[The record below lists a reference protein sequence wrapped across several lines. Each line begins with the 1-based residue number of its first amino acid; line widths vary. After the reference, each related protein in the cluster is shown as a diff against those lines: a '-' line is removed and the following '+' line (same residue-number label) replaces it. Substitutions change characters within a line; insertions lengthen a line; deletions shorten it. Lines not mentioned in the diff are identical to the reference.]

1 MCLEKELNIYLAN
14 QSVLHTK
21 LHNLHWYVSGEGF
34 FTIHLKL
41 EELYTLM
48 AQDMDAVAELLL
60 SSGFK
65 PVASLKGQLAITTIE
80 ELNDEKINSRKAMEI
95 VLSDFKKMKE
105 QAQTIAILAE
115 ENKKQA
121 IVDLMS
127 GYVGQFEKDIWMLGA
142 YLG

>member
-1 MCLEKELNIYLAN
+1 MSLEKELNVYLAN

-41 EELYTLM
+41 EELYTTM
-48 AQDMDAVAELLL
+48 ATEMDVVAELLL

-65 PVASLKGQLAITTIE
+65 PVASLKEHLKITTIE
-80 ELNDEKINSRKAMEI
+80 ELCDAKIDSKDAMKI
-95 VLSDFKKMKE
+95 VLDDYTKMKE
-105 QAQTIAILAE
+105 LAKKIIVLAE
-115 ENKKQA
+115 KEHKQA
-121 IVDLMS
+121 VVDLMS
-127 GYVGQFEKDIWMLGA
+127 SYIGTFEKELWMLNA

>member
-1 MCLEKELNIYLAN
+1 MCLEKELNVYLAN

-34 FTIHLKL
+34 FTIHVKL

-60 SSGFK
+60 SSGYK
-65 PVASLKGQLAITTIE
+65 PVASLKAQLDITTIE
-80 ELNDEKINSRKAMEI
+80 ELSDEKINARKAMEI

-105 QAQTIAILAE
+105 QAKNLVSLAD

>member
-1 MCLEKELNIYLAN
+1 MSLEKELNVYLAN

-41 EELYTLM
+41 EELYTAM
-48 AQDMDAVAELLL
+48 ANEMDVVAELLL

-65 PVASLKGQLAITTIE
+65 PVASLKEQLEITTIE
-80 ELNDEKINSRKAMEI
+80 ELCDAKVGSRDAMKI
-95 VLSDFKKMKE
+95 VLDDYTKMKE
-105 QAQTIAILAE
+105 LAKSIIVLAE
-115 ENKKQA
+115 KEHKQA
-121 IVDLMS
+121 VVDLMS
-127 GYVGQFEKDIWMLGA
+127 SYVGTFEKELWMLNA

>member
-1 MCLEKELNIYLAN
+1 MHLEKELNVYLAN

-41 EELYTLM
+41 EELYTAM
-48 AQDMDAVAELLL
+48 ATEMDAVAELLL

-65 PVASLKGQLAITTIE
+65 PVASLKAQLAITTIK
-80 ELNDEKINSRKAMEI
+80 ELADTKVNARKAMET
-95 VLSDFKKMKE
+95 VLADFTLMKDDAKK
-105 QAQTIAILAE
+105 IATLADKD
-115 ENKKQA
+115 KKQA

-127 GYVGQFEKDIWMLGA
+127 GYVAGFEKDIWMLNA

>member
-1 MCLEKELNIYLAN
+1 MSLEKDLNVYLAN

-41 EELYTLM
+41 EELYTAM
-48 AQDMDAVAELLL
+48 ATEMDVVAELLL

-65 PVASLKGQLAITTIE
+65 PVASLKEQLEITTIE
-80 ELNDEKINSRKAMEI
+80 ELCDAKVGSRDAMKI
-95 VLSDFKKMKE
+95 VLDDYTKMKE
-105 QAQTIAILAE
+105 LAKGIIALAE
-115 ENKKQA
+115 KEHKQA
-121 IVDLMS
+121 VVDLMS
-127 GYVGQFEKDIWMLGA
+127 SYVGTFEKELWMLNA

>member
-1 MCLEKELNIYLAN
+1 MSLEKELNVYLAN

-34 FTIHLKL
+34 FTIHPKL
-41 EELYTLM
+41 EEFYTAM
-48 AQDMDAVAELLL
+48 ATEMDAIAELLL

-65 PVASLKGQLAITTIE
+65 PVASLKEQLEITTIE
-80 ELNDEKINSRKAMEI
+80 ELCDSKINSRAAMEI
-95 VLSDFKKMKE
+95 VLSDYTKMKE
-105 QAQTIAILAE
+105 LAKKIIDLAE
-115 ENKKQA
+115 SEHKQA

-127 GYVGQFEKDIWMLGA
+127 SYVASFEKEIWMLNA

>member
-1 MCLEKELNIYLAN
+1 MSLEKELNVYLAN

-41 EELYTLM
+41 EELYTAM
-48 AQDMDAVAELLL
+48 AAEMDIVAELLL

-80 ELNDEKINSRKAMEI
+80 ELCDGKVDAKAAMKV
-95 VLSDFKKMKE
+95 VLDDYIKMKE
-105 QAQTIAILAE
+105 LAKKLVELADKDKKQTI
-115 ENKKQA
+115 
-121 IVDLMS
+121 VDTMS
-127 GYVGQFEKDIWMLGA
+127 GYIAGFEKDIWMFNS

>member
-1 MCLEKELNIYLAN
+1 MSLEKELNVYLAN

-41 EELYTLM
+41 EELYTAM
-48 AQDMDAVAELLL
+48 ATEMDVVAELLL

-65 PVASLKGQLAITTIE
+65 PVASLKEQLEITTIE
-80 ELNDEKINSRKAMEI
+80 ELCDAKVGSRDAMKI
-95 VLSDFKKMKE
+95 VLDDYTKMKE
-105 QAQTIAILAE
+105 LAKGIIALAE
-115 ENKKQA
+115 KEHKQA
-121 IVDLMS
+121 VVDLMS
-127 GYVGQFEKDIWMLGA
+127 SYVGTFEKELWMLNA

>member
-1 MCLEKELNIYLAN
+1 MSLEKDLNVYLAN

-41 EELYTLM
+41 EELYTAM
-48 AQDMDAVAELLL
+48 ANEMDVVAELLL

-65 PVASLKGQLAITTIE
+65 PVASLKEQLEITTIE
-80 ELNDEKINSRKAMEI
+80 ELCDAKVGSRDAMKI
-95 VLSDFKKMKE
+95 VLDDYTKMKE
-105 QAQTIAILAE
+105 LAKGIIALAE
-115 ENKKQA
+115 KEHKQA
-121 IVDLMS
+121 VVDLMS
-127 GYVGQFEKDIWMLGA
+127 SYVGTFEKELWMLNA

>member
-1 MCLEKELNIYLAN
+1 MSLEKQLNVYLAN

-41 EELYTLM
+41 EELYTAM
-48 AQDMDAVAELLL
+48 ATEMDAVAELLL

-80 ELNDEKINSRKAMEI
+80 ELCDGKVDAKAAMKV
-95 VLSDFKKMKE
+95 VLDDYTKMKE
-105 QAQTIAILAE
+105 LAKNLMKLGE
-115 ENKKQA
+115 TEHKQA
-121 IVDLMS
+121 VVDLMG
-127 GYVGQFEKDIWMLGA
+127 GYIAAFEKDIWMFNA